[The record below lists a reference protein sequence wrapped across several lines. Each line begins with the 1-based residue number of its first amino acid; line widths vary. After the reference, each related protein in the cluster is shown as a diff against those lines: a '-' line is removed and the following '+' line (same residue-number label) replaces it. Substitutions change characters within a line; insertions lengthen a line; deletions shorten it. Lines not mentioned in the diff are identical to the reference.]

1 MSAWLVMGS
10 EHVTDPAEMDIYIRL
25 APLIETTI
33 MATENNFS
41 EHPGFRRT
49 FKKDCR

>member
-25 APLIETTI
+25 APLVETTI
-33 MATENNFS
+33 MGAQKS
-41 EHPGFRRT
+41 CSR
-49 FKKDCR
+49 